1 MTSEILLDVLDALKR
16 RGLSEAEV
24 FHKRG
29 RSRTLRLEG
38 SVPITS
44 LRQEEGWAVR
54 AGNHD
59 GSFFYTASGSPRPDA
74 PWPEPTGRALR
85 LPSARPIP
93 TWAPP
98 MDLDA
103 PLLGENEAVHL
114 LNGVSRALTDELPG
128 ARLVRAY
135 LEDGAGDQELASSRE
150 IEARSRLRAASLFLE
165 ARGPNRDD
173 PSISV
178 LLAEREARR
187 FLPKTVARHLA
198 DRLLLSTRGAP
209 RNRDRGDL
217 LLSHG
222 VVAPLLAALSPLW
235 IGPRAPSVVRDLC
248 DQGRLAARGFTL
260 VDDGRHPRGILQ
272 APVDGEGLPTRR
284 VVLVEEGMYRQPL
297 VSWRQA
303 TPRMQASGCS
313 RRFGWRDLPDPGPTH
328 LYLESASTTGVGEL
342 LSSLSRGYYLL
353 STHGSVKVEAGFSRF
368 AVPVSGFA
376 IEGGRPTGSISGTW
390 LVGTVSAFLKGLVAA
405 ARDLTFTPLGGGMI
419 GAPTL
424 LVKGLELRHRL

>member
-1 MTSEILLDVLDALKR
+1 MTSEVLLDVLDVLKR
-16 RGLSEAEV
+16 RGENEAEV

-54 AGNHD
+54 AGNDH
-59 GSFFYTASGSPRPDA
+59 GSFFYSASGSPRPDT
-74 PWPEPTGRALR
+74 PWPEAMGPRLR

-93 TWAPP
+93 TWTPP

-103 PLLGENEAVHL
+103 PLLGENEAVHKL
-114 LNGVSRALTDELPG
+114 QGISKALGEEMPG

-135 LEDGAGDQELASSRE
+135 LEDGAADQELASSRE
-150 IEARSRLRAASLFLE
+150 VAVRSRHRTASLFVE
-165 ARGPNRDD
+165 ARGPDRDD
-173 PSISV
+173 PSVSV

-198 DRLLLSTRGAP
+198 DRLLLSTRGTP
-209 RNRDRGDL
+209 VSRDRGDL

-235 IGPRAPSVVRDLC
+235 IGPHAASVARELC

-260 VDDGRHPRGILQ
+260 VDDGRHPLGILQ
-272 APVDGEGLPTRR
+272 APVDGEGVPTRR
-284 VVLVEEGMYRQPL
+284 VVLVEEGMYRRPL

-303 TPRMQASGCS
+303 TQRMQASGCM
-313 RRFGWRDLPDPGPTH
+313 RRFGWRDLPSLGPTH
-328 LYLESASTTGVGEL
+328 LYLESESTTGVGEL
-342 LSSLSRGYYLL
+342 LGGLSRGYYLL
-353 STHGSVKVEAGFSRF
+353 STHGAVKVEAGFARF
-368 AVPVSGFA
+368 AVPVAGFA

-419 GAPTL
+419 GTPTL
-424 LVKGLELRHRL
+424 LIKGLELRHRP